1 MANYTAASLKA
12 ELNSKG
18 WRMTPQREKILHVF
32 QNLPKGNHSCF
43 SRKERRSY

>member
-32 QNLPKGNHSCF
+32 QNLPKGNQ
-43 SRKERRSY
+43 SY